1 MTELEKIEI
10 KKEILEDLLECANF
24 SFSSM
29 DEFIDVKKV
38 KDKVENYDWANIT
51 RKGKK

>member
-38 KDKVENYDWANIT
+38 KDKVENYDCQISQE
-51 RKGKK
+51 KEKK